1 MAYFGF
7 IISVLVL
14 IDSLITK
21 KIGMHGTTINFKEYP
36 KLFVLGISLVVIGMA
51 FFFLGIIH
59 VIDL

>member
-21 KIGMHGTTINFKEYP
+21 KIGMNGNNVSFKKYP
-36 KLFVLGISLVVIGMA
+36 KLFILFLSYVVFGVI

>member
-21 KIGMHGTTINFKEYP
+21 KIGMRGTIISFKEYP
-36 KLFVLGISLVVIGMA
+36 KSFILGISVVAIGII

-59 VIDL
+59 IIDL